1 MVCIYGITYH
11 YYVCIIVARPTVTT
25 PAAVSPAEGDNITI
39 TCVATGV
46 PVPSITWSRADG
58 SSLTDSRYV
67 ISNTSSAVVVTDM
80 DSSDTYQVTRNLT
93 ITNIV
98 TTDVGA
104 VYACAV
110 SNDVGTVQSDVTV
123 ISELNIH
130 K

>member
-1 MVCIYGITYH
+1 MVRIYGITYH

-39 TCVATGV
+39 TCTATGV

-58 SSLTDSRYV
+58 SSFTDGRYV
-67 ISNTSSAVVVTDM
+67 ISNTSSVMVVTDM

-104 VYACAV
+104 VYVCAV
-110 SNDVGTVQSDVTV
+110 SNDVGTVQSDVTI